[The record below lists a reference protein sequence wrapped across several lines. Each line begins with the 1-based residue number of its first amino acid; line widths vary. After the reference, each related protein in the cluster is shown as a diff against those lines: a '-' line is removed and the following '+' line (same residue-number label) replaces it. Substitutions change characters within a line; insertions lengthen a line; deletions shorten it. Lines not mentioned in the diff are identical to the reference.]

1 MELNQTEV
9 QAVEQIVKEVES
21 PLRDLNDLQLLL
33 VGGGIGD
40 VIVG

>member
-9 QAVEQIVKEVES
+9 QAIEQVVKEVEIS
-21 PLRDLNDLQLLL
+21 LRDLNDLQLLL
-33 VGGGIGD
+33 IGGGIGD